1 MACISVGHRPTL
13 KNYHENVLEITE
25 NKGWRLL
32 PAASYQ
38 FTENQ
43 FISMNSNTEKAQESE
58 STEPEKTDSEIKNLS
73 PSATTN
79 DIPEFGWSGYAERIN
94 GRFAM
99 IGLIAVLLVEALSK
113 ISFLEWAGI
122 ISQ

>member
-1 MACISVGHRPTL
+1 
-13 KNYHENVLEITE
+13 
-25 NKGWRLL
+25 
-32 PAASYQ
+32 
-38 FTENQ
+38 
-43 FISMNSNTEKAQESE
+43 MNSNTETNKNIN
-58 STEPEKTDSEIKNLS
+58 STEPAKDDSEIKNLS

-99 IGLIAVLLVEALSK
+99 IGLIAILLVEAVSK

-122 ISQ
+122 VK

>member
-1 MACISVGHRPTL
+1 
-13 KNYHENVLEITE
+13 
-25 NKGWRLL
+25 
-32 PAASYQ
+32 
-38 FTENQ
+38 
-43 FISMNSNTEKAQESE
+43 MNSNTEKNQDNQSIEQEQ
-58 STEPEKTDSEIKNLS
+58 TDSEIKNLS

-99 IGLIAVLLVEALSK
+99 IGLIAVLLIEAISK

-122 ISQ
+122 ISK

>member
-1 MACISVGHRPTL
+1 
-13 KNYHENVLEITE
+13 
-25 NKGWRLL
+25 
-32 PAASYQ
+32 
-38 FTENQ
+38 
-43 FISMNSNTEKAQESE
+43 MNSNTEINQDNQ
-58 STEPEKTDSEIKNLS
+58 STDTEKTDSEIKNLS

-99 IGLIAVLLVEALSK
+99 IGLMAVLLVEAISK

-122 ISQ
+122 FSK

>member
-1 MACISVGHRPTL
+1 
-13 KNYHENVLEITE
+13 
-25 NKGWRLL
+25 
-32 PAASYQ
+32 
-38 FTENQ
+38 
-43 FISMNSNTEKAQESE
+43 MNSNTETNQDKHPTEQE
-58 STEPEKTDSEIKNLS
+58 TPDSEIKELS

-99 IGLIAVLLVEALSK
+99 IGLMAVLFIEALSK

-122 ISQ
+122 ISK

>member
-1 MACISVGHRPTL
+1 
-13 KNYHENVLEITE
+13 
-25 NKGWRLL
+25 
-32 PAASYQ
+32 
-38 FTENQ
+38 
-43 FISMNSNTEKAQESE
+43 MNSNTETNQDDQLIEQ
-58 STEPEKTDSEIKNLS
+58 EKTDSEIKNLS

-99 IGLIAVLLVEALSK
+99 IGLMAVLLVEAISK

-122 ISQ
+122 INK